1 MEDISR
7 WISSSWN
14 TTVIIIAPRWKKAM
28 VLGLYVMFYQY
39 FLFRKKLLC
48 DVSTNHFHS
57 LHVLSCRGPPAS
69 KEINLKHIH
78 LIRGEFHFCF
88 SHMNWGL
95 HINWMKCTISPDW
108 PGWLLTKYQLPFR
121 SYWFFSPFSVLVEE
135 LLTKISDW
143 HETNGKITGKKY
155 SRSKQFRKFPQKPF
169 YLWILTQRPNVW
181 WSLE

>member
-95 HINWMKCTISPDW
+95 YINWIKCTISPR
-108 PGWLLTKYQLPFR
+108 LARLAAYQVPVT
-121 SYWFFSPFSVLVEE
+121 FSVILILFS
-135 LLTKISDW
+135 LLCFGGGTLDKNFRLTWNQWKNNREKI
-143 HETNGKITGKKY
+143 
-155 SRSKQFRKFPQKPF
+155 F
-169 YLWILTQRPNVW
+169 
-181 WSLE
+181 